1 MFPDRFGQSLFME
14 SKLSN
19 NKRDKLKDSE
29 FGIPDKRAYPLNDKS
44 HVEAAVRMFP
54 HADDSDKKEL
64 AKRIISKAKEF
75 NMDTSGWDSLNE
87 YIQESVAHGAL
98 LKVNDFKY
106 DKVYFGSP
114 NKISSPM
121 KLDRPLFV
129 SPYPGIASIFAVRP
143 QNLSELGISVPNG
156 KRVNKDYDEW
166 NPKYKDTILR
176 HPLKEVH
183 IRLEGLPDFKPVTM
197 MRQGYVYEIDV
208 SNLKDNIYRNSWMS
222 PVFEFLIANIDS
234 VEFSNMTEVNIK
246 THIYGSELP
255 KRFSE
260 SFSFD
265 EPIQESMLQDIKN
278 GVNPNSKKLFFHISL
293 DKDLNGKTFKPR
305 IPSYLTKKSNDDSN
319 GYKED
324 KTTPRVCFSPSIE
337 GCLRAILSAEKNLDI
352 VGERIYVYIPDKPI
366 SEYKVKTNKEII
378 KEKLVFDAKMTKEMW
393 ILEPV
398 KLKLYGVI
406 YVDQVKNIRQSE
418 TLEGDPIGKVD
429 YKWHW
434 AVSPKYVDGII
445 DWMSEKDKTETVQ
458 ESGMTSIIN
467 KMTYNQAK
475 TIASR
480 IHEQVEKDSKPP
492 TGNQNCQCCTWCAE
506 AQFRGMDVLPRPVY
520 SPRDPLLDID
530 GETIVLNPIRIHFSC
545 YNDLVDKILNIESDA
560 RFYSHVNWKDS
571 TGGHEFLLLK
581 IDTEIYV
588 MDPQAGTVVSLSN
601 NDEHV
606 ADINYMNSYIVRLD
620 DKPFNL
626 NMFNYMND
634 PTKTLPWDPD
644 KDIPYMKEHD
654 MLPDDETIQEAMVDV
669 AFNNLRCKIAD
680 ALGDKYKVSNII
692 HNSLNSAKD
701 KFTVALSSNTSKFV
715 NVVNDTTGVSVL
727 GYLRNISMSHAF
739 DRLMEFFTSPEFI
752 CESYLTY
759 ERLAEYDDIPT
770 YDTLFQ
776 KCKDICDE
784 LSYFEYKIKGYEPTS
799 QTINDIWK
807 LQTPEET
814 HKLKSGICYDYTEY
828 VVNELQKIK
837 DLKFKYRSIFIDMI
851 WLVGKN
857 YQRTTHAFVCCE
869 CDDKYIY
876 IDTPQPNGNPPTV
889 FNKLSDLI
897 LHVVNNMLY
906 DESIQ
911 MSKLSRCMVFDFTD
925 VCIPYR
931 CDWKK
936 YIDLIYDEGIKI
948 DNLIDKKNK
957 MIKEEYYM
965 SDFVRDPSIL
975 RMFQEAKDSDEDEKE
990 EEIDENLDESSE
1002 DIVDDDSEE
1011 QTTFGSDTSDVQ
1023 NEYNPKDVEALN
1035 NLIAAEN
1042 DAMNDYFEA
1051 GKNTN
1056 DDVLTRLYADIGA
1069 EERFHAEQLLYAK
1082 SVLTGEKYEPRD
1094 PEVKK
1099 EYEELLEMGMDEETA
1114 MTTAVDR
1121 LNIMKDSDDDIDMED
1136 IEDALSITE
1145 AMLYMNSEQLE
1156 TMLMICESDKY
1167 DIDEFCDD
1175 IQTFTESYYIE
1186 GAVNVADNKQVKE
1199 FKAKQ
1204 DPLFFI
1210 ARAFKNLFKF
1220 VIQIV
1225 KSIKQSMRA
1234 LTVKRRNIADFIQKN
1249 GIKGLFA
1256 KGVSLYFFDIK
1267 NPSSIDEA
1275 PLQYCDL
1282 LYRLTT
1288 VIAKEVNY
1296 NMEPINS
1303 GNIQR
1308 IQFKNIEQGL
1318 NIIKGI
1324 TLTKT
1329 KIIVNDENEDQIAK
1343 IFFGYTKEK
1352 AGVVK
1357 EKENSFEVQHKSINI
1372 YNAYE
1377 TISNFL
1383 EYCSKGSTKF
1393 VEYMEKL
1400 DSDVN
1405 SVKYNQVLESMK
1417 VVNKGYDIFLK
1428 ALTHDMKVV
1437 MNMFNQMANETQA
1450 KDLEDNKST
1459 EGSTTQQS

>member
-87 YIQESVAHGAL
+87 YIQESVSN
-98 LKVNDFKY
+98 NDVLNACKDLAKEWSHFRY
-106 DKVYFGSP
+106 G
-114 NKISSPM
+114 I
-121 KLDRPLFV
+121 
-129 SPYPGIASIFAVRP
+129 PY
-143 QNLSELGISVPNG
+143 NG
-156 KRVNKDYDEW
+156 KLSNIPSAEWFNENYHFLSPEEFERCGGGVCWDFVEWGAKFLDKKGVRYHQYYIYTNTKDE
-166 NPKYKDTILR
+166 DTHTIILCEYNGKWIY
-176 HPLKEVH
+176 PEGSFELVANEINGVALFDDIKE
-183 IRLEGLPDFKPVTM
+183 
-197 MRQGYVYEIDV
+197 
-208 SNLKDNIYRNSWMS
+208 
-222 PVFEFLIANIDS
+222 VFEFITSRMFEVNNNASKYKSFKYYVWSYKGHPPYGCNAREYTEYVTQGEPFLEGVAYNNIIQES
-234 VEFSNMTEVNIK
+234 VERINDKGESIPEICDKCGSKIGLYLKGEPVWLCSNKDCNK
-246 THIYGSELP
+246 YYGTP
-255 KRFSE
+255 
-260 SFSFD
+260 
-265 EPIQESMLQDIKN
+265 PCHVQESMLQDIKN

-305 IPSYLTKKSNDDSN
+305 IPSYLTKKSNNDSN

-445 DWMSEKDKTETVQ
+445 DWMDEKDKT
-458 ESGMTSIIN
+458 
-467 KMTYNQAK
+467 
-475 TIASR
+475 
-480 IHEQVEKDSKPP
+480 
-492 TGNQNCQCCTWCAE
+492 
-506 AQFRGMDVLPRPVY
+506 
-520 SPRDPLLDID
+520 
-530 GETIVLNPIRIHFSC
+530 
-545 YNDLVDKILNIESDA
+545 
-560 RFYSHVNWKDS
+560 
-571 TGGHEFLLLK
+571 
-581 IDTEIYV
+581 
-588 MDPQAGTVVSLSN
+588 
-601 NDEHV
+601 
-606 ADINYMNSYIVRLD
+606 
-620 DKPFNL
+620 
-626 NMFNYMND
+626 
-634 PTKTLPWDPD
+634 
-644 KDIPYMKEHD
+644 
-654 MLPDDETIQEAMVDV
+654 ETIQEAMVDV

-739 DRLMEFFTSPEFI
+739 DRLMEFFTSPEF
-752 CESYLTY
+752 
-759 ERLAEYDDIPT
+759 
-770 YDTLFQ
+770 
-776 KCKDICDE
+776 
-784 LSYFEYKIKGYEPTS
+784 
-799 QTINDIWK
+799 
-807 LQTPEET
+807 
-814 HKLKSGICYDYTEY
+814 
-828 VVNELQKIK
+828 VNESATIK
-837 DLKFKYRSIFIDMI
+837 
-851 WLVGKN
+851 
-857 YQRTTHAFVCCE
+857 
-869 CDDKYIY
+869 
-876 IDTPQPNGNPPTV
+876 
-889 FNKLSDLI
+889 
-897 LHVVNNMLY
+897 
-906 DESIQ
+906 
-911 MSKLSRCMVFDFTD
+911 
-925 VCIPYR
+925 
-931 CDWKK
+931 
-936 YIDLIYDEGIKI
+936 
-948 DNLIDKKNK
+948 
-957 MIKEEYYM
+957 IKEEFYM

-1011 QTTFGSDTSDVQ
+1011 PTTFGSDTSDVQ

-1121 LNIMKDSDDDIDMED
+1121 LNIMKGSDEDIDLEEMED
-1136 IEDALSITE
+1136 ELSVTE
-1145 AMLYMNSEQLE
+1145 SMLYMNSDQFEI
-1156 TMLMICESDKY
+1156 MMMICESDKY
-1167 DIDEFCDD
+1167 DINEFCDD
-1175 IQTFTESYYIE
+1175 IETFTESYYIE
-1186 GAVNVADNKQVKE
+1186 GAVNVNDGKQVKE

-1204 DPLFFI
+1204 DPMFFI
-1210 ARAFKNLFKF
+1210 AKSFKNLFGLA
-1220 VIQIV
+1220 IQMVKISK
-1225 KSIKQSMRA
+1225 KSIRA

-1256 KGVSLYFFDIK
+1256 KGISLYFYDMK
-1267 NPSSIDEA
+1267 NPNNIDMA
-1275 PLQYCDL
+1275 PIQYCDF
-1282 LYRLTT
+1282 LYRLTM
-1288 VIAKEVNY
+1288 VIAKEVGY
-1296 NMEPINS
+1296 NMENLS
-1303 GNIQR
+1303 FNILNGGLQR

-1318 NIIKGI
+1318 NIVKGI

-1343 IFFGYTKEK
+1343 LFFGYTKNK
-1352 AGVVK
+1352 VGVIK
-1357 EKENSFEVQHKSINI
+1357 EKENGYEIQHKSENI
-1372 YNAYE
+1372 YTYYE
-1377 TISNFL
+1377 NISNIV
-1383 EYCSKGSTKF
+1383 ENCSKNCQKF

-1405 SVKYNQVLESMK
+1405 SVKYKDKNKYNQVLNSMK
-1417 VVNKGYDIFLK
+1417 IVNKGFDIFIK
-1428 ALTHDMKVV
+1428 ALAHDMKTI

-1450 KDLEDNKST
+1450 KDLEDNAPEEHVVTK
-1459 EGSTTQQS
+1459 QQEKV

>member
-14 SKLSN
+14 SKLSD

-129 SPYPGIASIFAVRP
+129 SPFPGIASIFAVRP

-176 HPLKEVH
+176 QPLKEVH

-305 IPSYLTKKSNDDSN
+305 IPSYLTKKSNNDSN

-445 DWMSEKDKTETVQ
+445 DWMDEKDKTETV
-458 ESGMTSIIN
+458 
-467 KMTYNQAK
+467 
-475 TIASR
+475 
-480 IHEQVEKDSKPP
+480 
-492 TGNQNCQCCTWCAE
+492 
-506 AQFRGMDVLPRPVY
+506 
-520 SPRDPLLDID
+520 
-530 GETIVLNPIRIHFSC
+530 
-545 YNDLVDKILNIESDA
+545 
-560 RFYSHVNWKDS
+560 
-571 TGGHEFLLLK
+571 
-581 IDTEIYV
+581 
-588 MDPQAGTVVSLSN
+588 
-601 NDEHV
+601 
-606 ADINYMNSYIVRLD
+606 
-620 DKPFNL
+620 
-626 NMFNYMND
+626 
-634 PTKTLPWDPD
+634 
-644 KDIPYMKEHD
+644 
-654 MLPDDETIQEAMVDV
+654 QEAMVDV

-727 GYLRNISMSHAF
+727 GHLRNISMSHAF

-752 CESYLTY
+752 SESYLTY
-759 ERLAEYDDIPT
+759 ERLAEYDDIST
-770 YDTLFQ
+770 YDTIFQ

-975 RMFQEAKDSDEDEKE
+975 RLFQEAKDSDEDEKE

-1056 DDVLTRLYADIGA
+1056 DDLLTRLYADIGA

-1121 LNIMKDSDDDIDMED
+1121 LNIMKGSDDDIDMED

-1267 NPSSIDEA
+1267 NPGSIDEA

-1288 VIAKEVNY
+1288 AIAKEVNY

-1405 SVKYNQVLESMK
+1405 SVKYKDKNKYNQVLESMK

>member
-14 SKLSN
+14 SKLSD

-64 AKRIISKAKEF
+64 AKRILSKAKEF

-87 YIQESVAHGAL
+87 YIQESVERINDKGESIPEVCDKCGSKVGL
-98 LKVNDFKY
+98 YLKGEPAWLCSNKECNKY
-106 DKVYFGSP
+106 
-114 NKISSPM
+114 
-121 KLDRPLFV
+121 
-129 SPYPGIASIFAVRP
+129 
-143 QNLSELGISVPNG
+143 
-156 KRVNKDYDEW
+156 
-166 NPKYKDTILR
+166 
-176 HPLKEVH
+176 
-183 IRLEGLPDFKPVTM
+183 
-197 MRQGYVYEIDV
+197 
-208 SNLKDNIYRNSWMS
+208 
-222 PVFEFLIANIDS
+222 
-234 VEFSNMTEVNIK
+234 
-246 THIYGSELP
+246 YGTP
-255 KRFSE
+255 
-260 SFSFD
+260 
-265 EPIQESMLQDIKN
+265 PCHVQESMLQDIKN

-305 IPSYLTKKSNDDSN
+305 IPSYLTKKSNNDSN

-445 DWMSEKDKTETVQ
+445 DWMDEKDKT
-458 ESGMTSIIN
+458 
-467 KMTYNQAK
+467 
-475 TIASR
+475 
-480 IHEQVEKDSKPP
+480 
-492 TGNQNCQCCTWCAE
+492 
-506 AQFRGMDVLPRPVY
+506 
-520 SPRDPLLDID
+520 
-530 GETIVLNPIRIHFSC
+530 
-545 YNDLVDKILNIESDA
+545 
-560 RFYSHVNWKDS
+560 
-571 TGGHEFLLLK
+571 
-581 IDTEIYV
+581 
-588 MDPQAGTVVSLSN
+588 
-601 NDEHV
+601 
-606 ADINYMNSYIVRLD
+606 
-620 DKPFNL
+620 
-626 NMFNYMND
+626 
-634 PTKTLPWDPD
+634 
-644 KDIPYMKEHD
+644 
-654 MLPDDETIQEAMVDV
+654 ETIQEAMVDV

-692 HNSLNSAKD
+692 HNSLNTAKD

-715 NVVNDTTGVSVL
+715 NVINDTSGVSVL

-752 CESYLTY
+752 NESAT
-759 ERLAEYDDIPT
+759 
-770 YDTLFQ
+770 
-776 KCKDICDE
+776 
-784 LSYFEYKIKGYEPTS
+784 IK
-799 QTINDIWK
+799 
-807 LQTPEET
+807 
-814 HKLKSGICYDYTEY
+814 
-828 VVNELQKIK
+828 
-837 DLKFKYRSIFIDMI
+837 
-851 WLVGKN
+851 
-857 YQRTTHAFVCCE
+857 
-869 CDDKYIY
+869 
-876 IDTPQPNGNPPTV
+876 
-889 FNKLSDLI
+889 
-897 LHVVNNMLY
+897 
-906 DESIQ
+906 
-911 MSKLSRCMVFDFTD
+911 
-925 VCIPYR
+925 
-931 CDWKK
+931 
-936 YIDLIYDEGIKI
+936 
-948 DNLIDKKNK
+948 
-957 MIKEEYYM
+957 IKEEYYM

-1011 QTTFGSDTSDVQ
+1011 STTFGSDTSDVQ
-1023 NEYNPKDVEALN
+1023 NEYNPKDVETLN

-1056 DDVLTRLYADIGA
+1056 DDLLTRLYADIGA

-1121 LNIMKDSDDDIDMED
+1121 LNIMKGSDEDIDLEEMED
-1136 IEDALSITE
+1136 ELSVTE
-1145 AMLYMNSEQLE
+1145 SMLYMNSDQFE
-1156 TMLMICESDKY
+1156 TMMMICESEKY
-1167 DIDEFCDD
+1167 DINEFCDD
-1175 IQTFTESYYIE
+1175 IETFTESYYIE
-1186 GAVNVADNKQVKE
+1186 GAVNVNDGKQVKE

-1204 DPLFFI
+1204 DPVFFI
-1210 ARAFKNLFKF
+1210 AKSFKTLFGLA
-1220 VIQIV
+1220 IQMVKISK
-1225 KSIKQSMRA
+1225 KSIRA

-1256 KGVSLYFFDIK
+1256 KGISLYFYDMK
-1267 NPSSIDEA
+1267 HPNNIDMA
-1275 PLQYCDL
+1275 PIQYCDF
-1282 LYRLTT
+1282 LYRLTM
-1288 VIAKEVNY
+1288 VIAKEVGY
-1296 NMEPINS
+1296 NMENLSFNILS
-1303 GNIQR
+1303 GGLQR

-1318 NIIKGI
+1318 NIVKGI

-1343 IFFGYTKEK
+1343 LFFGYTKNK
-1352 AGVVK
+1352 VGVIK
-1357 EKENSFEVQHKSINI
+1357 EKENGYEIQHKSENI
-1372 YNAYE
+1372 YTYYE
-1377 TISNFL
+1377 NISNIV
-1383 EYCSKGSTKF
+1383 ENCSKNCQKF

-1405 SVKYNQVLESMK
+1405 SVKYKDKNKYNQVLNSMK
-1417 VVNKGYDIFLK
+1417 IVNKGFDIFIK
-1428 ALTHDMKVV
+1428 ALAHDMKTI

-1450 KDLEDNKST
+1450 KDLEDNAPEEHVVTK
-1459 EGSTTQQS
+1459 QQEKA

>member
-14 SKLSN
+14 SKLSD

-87 YIQESVAHGAL
+87 YIQESVAHGVL

-129 SPYPGIASIFAVRP
+129 SPFPGIASIFAVRP

-176 HPLKEVH
+176 QPLKEVH

-305 IPSYLTKKSNDDSN
+305 IPSYLTKKSNNDSN

-445 DWMSEKDKTETVQ
+445 DWMDEKDKT
-458 ESGMTSIIN
+458 
-467 KMTYNQAK
+467 
-475 TIASR
+475 
-480 IHEQVEKDSKPP
+480 
-492 TGNQNCQCCTWCAE
+492 
-506 AQFRGMDVLPRPVY
+506 
-520 SPRDPLLDID
+520 
-530 GETIVLNPIRIHFSC
+530 
-545 YNDLVDKILNIESDA
+545 
-560 RFYSHVNWKDS
+560 
-571 TGGHEFLLLK
+571 
-581 IDTEIYV
+581 
-588 MDPQAGTVVSLSN
+588 
-601 NDEHV
+601 
-606 ADINYMNSYIVRLD
+606 
-620 DKPFNL
+620 
-626 NMFNYMND
+626 
-634 PTKTLPWDPD
+634 
-644 KDIPYMKEHD
+644 
-654 MLPDDETIQEAMVDV
+654 ETIQEAMVDV

-715 NVVNDTTGVSVL
+715 NVINDTSGVSVL

-752 CESYLTY
+752 NENAT
-759 ERLAEYDDIPT
+759 
-770 YDTLFQ
+770 
-776 KCKDICDE
+776 
-784 LSYFEYKIKGYEPTS
+784 IK
-799 QTINDIWK
+799 
-807 LQTPEET
+807 
-814 HKLKSGICYDYTEY
+814 
-828 VVNELQKIK
+828 
-837 DLKFKYRSIFIDMI
+837 
-851 WLVGKN
+851 
-857 YQRTTHAFVCCE
+857 
-869 CDDKYIY
+869 
-876 IDTPQPNGNPPTV
+876 
-889 FNKLSDLI
+889 
-897 LHVVNNMLY
+897 
-906 DESIQ
+906 
-911 MSKLSRCMVFDFTD
+911 
-925 VCIPYR
+925 
-931 CDWKK
+931 
-936 YIDLIYDEGIKI
+936 
-948 DNLIDKKNK
+948 
-957 MIKEEYYM
+957 IKEEFYM

-1056 DDVLTRLYADIGA
+1056 DDVLTRLYTDIGA

-1121 LNIMKDSDDDIDMED
+1121 LNIMKGSDDDIDMED

-1225 KSIKQSMRA
+1225 KSIKQSIRA

-1267 NPSSIDEA
+1267 NPEAVDEA

-1282 LYRLTT
+1282 LDRLTT
-1288 VIAKEVNY
+1288 AIAKEVNY
-1296 NMEPINS
+1296 NMEPINLED
-1303 GNIQR
+1303 IQR

-1357 EKENSFEVQHKSINI
+1357 EKENSFEVQHKSMNI
-1372 YNAYE
+1372 YTEYE
-1377 TISNFL
+1377 IISSCL
-1383 EYCSKGSTKF
+1383 EACFKNSTKF

-1405 SVKYNQVLESMK
+1405 SVKYKDKNKYNQVLESMK

-1450 KDLEDNKST
+1450 KDLEDNKLT

>member
-64 AKRIISKAKEF
+64 AKRIISKAREF

-129 SPYPGIASIFAVRP
+129 SPFPGIASIFAVRP

-156 KRVNKDYDEW
+156 KRVNKGYDEW

-176 HPLKEVH
+176 QPLKEVH

-265 EPIQESMLQDIKN
+265 EPIQE
-278 GVNPNSKKLFFHISL
+278 
-293 DKDLNGKTFKPR
+293 
-305 IPSYLTKKSNDDSN
+305 
-319 GYKED
+319 
-324 KTTPRVCFSPSIE
+324 
-337 GCLRAILSAEKNLDI
+337 
-352 VGERIYVYIPDKPI
+352 
-366 SEYKVKTNKEII
+366 
-378 KEKLVFDAKMTKEMW
+378 
-393 ILEPV
+393 
-398 KLKLYGVI
+398 
-406 YVDQVKNIRQSE
+406 
-418 TLEGDPIGKVD
+418 
-429 YKWHW
+429 
-434 AVSPKYVDGII
+434 
-445 DWMSEKDKTETVQ
+445 
-458 ESGMTSIIN
+458 
-467 KMTYNQAK
+467 
-475 TIASR
+475 
-480 IHEQVEKDSKPP
+480 
-492 TGNQNCQCCTWCAE
+492 
-506 AQFRGMDVLPRPVY
+506 
-520 SPRDPLLDID
+520 
-530 GETIVLNPIRIHFSC
+530 
-545 YNDLVDKILNIESDA
+545 
-560 RFYSHVNWKDS
+560 
-571 TGGHEFLLLK
+571 
-581 IDTEIYV
+581 
-588 MDPQAGTVVSLSN
+588 
-601 NDEHV
+601 
-606 ADINYMNSYIVRLD
+606 
-620 DKPFNL
+620 
-626 NMFNYMND
+626 
-634 PTKTLPWDPD
+634 
-644 KDIPYMKEHD
+644 
-654 MLPDDETIQEAMVDV
+654 AMVDV

-692 HNSLNSAKD
+692 HNSLNSTKD

-752 CESYLTY
+752 NESYLTY

-975 RMFQEAKDSDEDEKE
+975 RLFQEAKDSDEDEKE

-1023 NEYNPKDVEALN
+1023 NEYNPKDVETLN

-1056 DDVLTRLYADIGA
+1056 DDLLTRLYADIGA

-1121 LNIMKDSDDDIDMED
+1121 LNIMNGSDDDIDMED

-1145 AMLYMNSEQLE
+1145 AMLCMNSEQLE

-1267 NPSSIDEA
+1267 NPDSIDEA

-1288 VIAKEVNY
+1288 AIAKEVNY

-1357 EKENSFEVQHKSINI
+1357 EKENSFEVQHKSMNI
-1372 YNAYE
+1372 YTEYE
-1377 TISNFL
+1377 IISSCL
-1383 EYCSKGSTKF
+1383 EACFKNSTKF

-1405 SVKYNQVLESMK
+1405 SVKYKDKNKYNQVLESMK

-1450 KDLEDNKST
+1450 KDLEDNKLT
-1459 EGSTTQQS
+1459 EGSTTQQSS

>member
-14 SKLSN
+14 SKLPD

-129 SPYPGIASIFAVRP
+129 SPFPGIASIFAVRP

-176 HPLKEVH
+176 QPLKEVH

-305 IPSYLTKKSNDDSN
+305 IPSYLTKKSNNDSN
-319 GYKED
+319 EYKED

-366 SEYKVKTNKEII
+366 SEYKIKTNKEII

-445 DWMSEKDKTETVQ
+445 DWMDEKDKT
-458 ESGMTSIIN
+458 
-467 KMTYNQAK
+467 
-475 TIASR
+475 
-480 IHEQVEKDSKPP
+480 
-492 TGNQNCQCCTWCAE
+492 
-506 AQFRGMDVLPRPVY
+506 
-520 SPRDPLLDID
+520 
-530 GETIVLNPIRIHFSC
+530 
-545 YNDLVDKILNIESDA
+545 
-560 RFYSHVNWKDS
+560 
-571 TGGHEFLLLK
+571 
-581 IDTEIYV
+581 
-588 MDPQAGTVVSLSN
+588 
-601 NDEHV
+601 
-606 ADINYMNSYIVRLD
+606 
-620 DKPFNL
+620 
-626 NMFNYMND
+626 
-634 PTKTLPWDPD
+634 
-644 KDIPYMKEHD
+644 
-654 MLPDDETIQEAMVDV
+654 ETIQEAMVDV

-752 CESYLTY
+752 NESAT
-759 ERLAEYDDIPT
+759 
-770 YDTLFQ
+770 
-776 KCKDICDE
+776 
-784 LSYFEYKIKGYEPTS
+784 IK
-799 QTINDIWK
+799 
-807 LQTPEET
+807 
-814 HKLKSGICYDYTEY
+814 
-828 VVNELQKIK
+828 
-837 DLKFKYRSIFIDMI
+837 
-851 WLVGKN
+851 
-857 YQRTTHAFVCCE
+857 
-869 CDDKYIY
+869 
-876 IDTPQPNGNPPTV
+876 
-889 FNKLSDLI
+889 
-897 LHVVNNMLY
+897 
-906 DESIQ
+906 
-911 MSKLSRCMVFDFTD
+911 
-925 VCIPYR
+925 
-931 CDWKK
+931 
-936 YIDLIYDEGIKI
+936 
-948 DNLIDKKNK
+948 
-957 MIKEEYYM
+957 IKEEYYM

-1056 DDVLTRLYADIGA
+1056 DDLLTRLYADIGA

-1121 LNIMKDSDDDIDMED
+1121 LNIMNGSDDDIDMED

-1267 NPSSIDEA
+1267 NPGSIDEA

-1296 NMEPINS
+1296 NMEPIKS

-1405 SVKYNQVLESMK
+1405 SVKYKDKNKYNQVLESMK

>member
-64 AKRIISKAKEF
+64 AKRILSKAREF

-87 YIQESVAHGAL
+87 YIQESVSNNTHQPLYFYHMIDKNIILDEKG
-98 LKVNDFKY
+98 LKTPDYVLSVERNEDLYLKMTDKY
-106 DKVYFGSP
+106 RNRLVSKDGWNIYP
-114 NKISSPM
+114 NKNANALTADEIYRGINIFREDPRGNNQIYMFRYPPTEDLGPNMADILRDKAIYAFDINDPKNQKYIRKINWGFEGSYTGNKPLSREWYENVSRDEYFSNYDD
-121 KLDRPLFV
+121 KGTPLFA
-129 SPYPGIASIFAVRP
+129 PLNHISIDPEFGFIPLSCLRP
-143 QNLSELGISVPNG
+143 V
-156 KRVNKDYDEW
+156 
-166 NPKYKDTILR
+166 
-176 HPLKEVH
+176 
-183 IRLEGLPDFKPVTM
+183 
-197 MRQGYVYEIDV
+197 
-208 SNLKDNIYRNSWMS
+208 
-222 PVFEFLIANIDS
+222 DS
-234 VEFSNMTEVNIK
+234 IT
-246 THIYGSELP
+246 
-255 KRFSE
+255 
-260 SFSFD
+260 
-265 EPIQESMLQDIKN
+265 QESMLQDIKN

-293 DKDLNGKTFKPR
+293 DKDLNGRTFKPR
-305 IPSYLTKKSNDDSN
+305 IPSYLTKKSNNDSN

-445 DWMSEKDKTETVQ
+445 DWMDEKDKT
-458 ESGMTSIIN
+458 
-467 KMTYNQAK
+467 
-475 TIASR
+475 
-480 IHEQVEKDSKPP
+480 
-492 TGNQNCQCCTWCAE
+492 
-506 AQFRGMDVLPRPVY
+506 
-520 SPRDPLLDID
+520 
-530 GETIVLNPIRIHFSC
+530 
-545 YNDLVDKILNIESDA
+545 
-560 RFYSHVNWKDS
+560 
-571 TGGHEFLLLK
+571 
-581 IDTEIYV
+581 
-588 MDPQAGTVVSLSN
+588 
-601 NDEHV
+601 
-606 ADINYMNSYIVRLD
+606 
-620 DKPFNL
+620 
-626 NMFNYMND
+626 
-634 PTKTLPWDPD
+634 
-644 KDIPYMKEHD
+644 
-654 MLPDDETIQEAMVDV
+654 ETIQEAMVDV

-739 DRLMEFFTSPEFI
+739 DRLMEFFTSPEF
-752 CESYLTY
+752 
-759 ERLAEYDDIPT
+759 
-770 YDTLFQ
+770 
-776 KCKDICDE
+776 
-784 LSYFEYKIKGYEPTS
+784 
-799 QTINDIWK
+799 
-807 LQTPEET
+807 
-814 HKLKSGICYDYTEY
+814 
-828 VVNELQKIK
+828 VNESATIK
-837 DLKFKYRSIFIDMI
+837 
-851 WLVGKN
+851 
-857 YQRTTHAFVCCE
+857 
-869 CDDKYIY
+869 
-876 IDTPQPNGNPPTV
+876 
-889 FNKLSDLI
+889 
-897 LHVVNNMLY
+897 
-906 DESIQ
+906 
-911 MSKLSRCMVFDFTD
+911 
-925 VCIPYR
+925 
-931 CDWKK
+931 
-936 YIDLIYDEGIKI
+936 
-948 DNLIDKKNK
+948 
-957 MIKEEYYM
+957 IKEEYHM

-975 RMFQEAKDSDEDEKE
+975 RLFQEAKDSDEDEKE

-1056 DDVLTRLYADIGA
+1056 DDLLTRLYADIGA

-1121 LNIMKDSDDDIDMED
+1121 LNIMNGSDDDIDMED

-1267 NPSSIDEA
+1267 NPEAVDEA

-1282 LYRLTT
+1282 LDRLTT
-1288 VIAKEVNY
+1288 AIAKEVNY
-1296 NMEPINS
+1296 NMEPINLED
-1303 GNIQR
+1303 IQR

-1352 AGVVK
+1352 SGVVK
-1357 EKENSFEVQHKSINI
+1357 VKENSFEVQHKSMNI
-1372 YNAYE
+1372 YTEYE
-1377 TISNFL
+1377 IISSCL
-1383 EYCSKGSTKF
+1383 EACFKNSTKF

-1405 SVKYNQVLESMK
+1405 SVKYKDKNKYNQVLESMK

>member
-14 SKLSN
+14 SKLSD

-64 AKRIISKAKEF
+64 AKRILSKAKEF

-129 SPYPGIASIFAVRP
+129 SPFPGIASIFAVRP

-176 HPLKEVH
+176 QPLKEVH

-265 EPIQESMLQDIKN
+265 EPIQESMLQDIRN

-305 IPSYLTKKSNDDSN
+305 IPSYLTKKSNNDSN

-445 DWMSEKDKTETVQ
+445 DWMDEKDKT
-458 ESGMTSIIN
+458 
-467 KMTYNQAK
+467 
-475 TIASR
+475 
-480 IHEQVEKDSKPP
+480 
-492 TGNQNCQCCTWCAE
+492 
-506 AQFRGMDVLPRPVY
+506 
-520 SPRDPLLDID
+520 
-530 GETIVLNPIRIHFSC
+530 
-545 YNDLVDKILNIESDA
+545 
-560 RFYSHVNWKDS
+560 
-571 TGGHEFLLLK
+571 
-581 IDTEIYV
+581 
-588 MDPQAGTVVSLSN
+588 
-601 NDEHV
+601 
-606 ADINYMNSYIVRLD
+606 
-620 DKPFNL
+620 
-626 NMFNYMND
+626 
-634 PTKTLPWDPD
+634 
-644 KDIPYMKEHD
+644 
-654 MLPDDETIQEAMVDV
+654 ETIQEAMVDV

-752 CESYLTY
+752 NESAT
-759 ERLAEYDDIPT
+759 
-770 YDTLFQ
+770 
-776 KCKDICDE
+776 
-784 LSYFEYKIKGYEPTS
+784 IK
-799 QTINDIWK
+799 
-807 LQTPEET
+807 
-814 HKLKSGICYDYTEY
+814 
-828 VVNELQKIK
+828 
-837 DLKFKYRSIFIDMI
+837 
-851 WLVGKN
+851 
-857 YQRTTHAFVCCE
+857 
-869 CDDKYIY
+869 
-876 IDTPQPNGNPPTV
+876 
-889 FNKLSDLI
+889 
-897 LHVVNNMLY
+897 
-906 DESIQ
+906 
-911 MSKLSRCMVFDFTD
+911 
-925 VCIPYR
+925 
-931 CDWKK
+931 
-936 YIDLIYDEGIKI
+936 
-948 DNLIDKKNK
+948 
-957 MIKEEYYM
+957 IKEEYHM

-1023 NEYNPKDVEALN
+1023 NEHNPKDVETLN

-1121 LNIMKDSDDDIDMED
+1121 LNIMKDSDEDIDLEEMED
-1136 IEDALSITE
+1136 ELSVTE
-1145 AMLYMNSEQLE
+1145 SMLYMNSDQFE
-1156 TMLMICESDKY
+1156 TMMMICESDKY
-1167 DIDEFCDD
+1167 DINEFCDD
-1175 IQTFTESYYIE
+1175 IETFTESYYIE
-1186 GAVNVADNKQVKE
+1186 GAVNVNDGKQVKE

-1204 DPLFFI
+1204 DPIFFI
-1210 ARAFKNLFKF
+1210 ATSFKNLFGLA
-1220 VIQIV
+1220 IQMVKISK
-1225 KSIKQSMRA
+1225 KSIRA

-1256 KGVSLYFFDIK
+1256 KGISLYFYDMK
-1267 NPSSIDEA
+1267 NPNNIDMA
-1275 PLQYCDL
+1275 PIQYCDF
-1282 LYRLTT
+1282 LYRLTM
-1288 VIAKEVNY
+1288 VIAKEVGY
-1296 NMEPINS
+1296 NMENLSFNILS
-1303 GNIQR
+1303 GGLQR

-1318 NIIKGI
+1318 NIVKGI

-1343 IFFGYTKEK
+1343 LFFGYTKNK
-1352 AGVVK
+1352 VGVIK
-1357 EKENSFEVQHKSINI
+1357 EKENGYEIQHKSENI
-1372 YNAYE
+1372 YTYYE
-1377 TISNFL
+1377 NISNIV
-1383 EYCSKGSTKF
+1383 ENCSKNCQKF

-1405 SVKYNQVLESMK
+1405 SVKYKDKNKYNQVLNSMK
-1417 VVNKGYDIFLK
+1417 IVNKGFDIFIK
-1428 ALTHDMKVV
+1428 ALAHDMKTI

-1450 KDLEDNKST
+1450 KDLEDNKLT

>member
-14 SKLSN
+14 SKLSD

-64 AKRIISKAKEF
+64 AKRILSKAKEF

-87 YIQESVAHGAL
+87 YIQESVERINDKGESIPEVCDKCGSKVGL
-98 LKVNDFKY
+98 YLKGEPVWLC
-106 DKVYFGSP
+106 S
-114 NKISSPM
+114 
-121 KLDRPLFV
+121 
-129 SPYPGIASIFAVRP
+129 
-143 QNLSELGISVPNG
+143 
-156 KRVNKDYDEW
+156 NKDC
-166 NPKYKDTILR
+166 NKY
-176 HPLKEVH
+176 
-183 IRLEGLPDFKPVTM
+183 
-197 MRQGYVYEIDV
+197 
-208 SNLKDNIYRNSWMS
+208 
-222 PVFEFLIANIDS
+222 
-234 VEFSNMTEVNIK
+234 
-246 THIYGSELP
+246 YGTP
-255 KRFSE
+255 
-260 SFSFD
+260 
-265 EPIQESMLQDIKN
+265 PCHVQESMLQDIKN

-305 IPSYLTKKSNDDSN
+305 IPSYLTKKSNNDSN
-319 GYKED
+319 EYKED

-445 DWMSEKDKTETVQ
+445 DWMNEKDKT
-458 ESGMTSIIN
+458 
-467 KMTYNQAK
+467 
-475 TIASR
+475 
-480 IHEQVEKDSKPP
+480 
-492 TGNQNCQCCTWCAE
+492 
-506 AQFRGMDVLPRPVY
+506 
-520 SPRDPLLDID
+520 
-530 GETIVLNPIRIHFSC
+530 
-545 YNDLVDKILNIESDA
+545 
-560 RFYSHVNWKDS
+560 
-571 TGGHEFLLLK
+571 
-581 IDTEIYV
+581 
-588 MDPQAGTVVSLSN
+588 
-601 NDEHV
+601 
-606 ADINYMNSYIVRLD
+606 
-620 DKPFNL
+620 
-626 NMFNYMND
+626 
-634 PTKTLPWDPD
+634 
-644 KDIPYMKEHD
+644 
-654 MLPDDETIQEAMVDV
+654 ETIQEAMVDV

-752 CESYLTY
+752 SERYLTY
-759 ERLAEYDDIPT
+759 ERLAEYDDIST
-770 YDTLFQ
+770 YDTIFQ

-1011 QTTFGSDTSDVQ
+1011 PTTFGSDTSDVQ

-1056 DDVLTRLYADIGA
+1056 DDLLTRLYADIGA

-1267 NPSSIDEA
+1267 NPGSIDEA

-1400 DSDVN
+1400 DNDVN
-1405 SVKYNQVLESMK
+1405 SVKYKDKNKYNQVLESMK

>member
-14 SKLSN
+14 SKLSD

-64 AKRIISKAKEF
+64 AKRILSKAKEF

-87 YIQESVAHGAL
+87 YIQESTYFMNGDTGEIINKSETPPDINIDGNTWFEIDELIVPLVRIINKRGFKTMYCCSGHTSAPTYYDKKIHESTTPEPYVMIKGRHDFEGMPNGWYID
-98 LKVNDFKY
+98 NDFVDDMPPRTVLRYKLHNTTKSNNPTKY
-106 DKVYFGSP
+106 TQYIDTYKEILSAIQGLCKYFDK
-114 NKISSPM
+114 M
-121 KLDRPLFV
+121 
-129 SPYPGIASIFAVRP
+129 
-143 QNLSELGISVPNG
+143 
-156 KRVNKDYDEW
+156 
-166 NPKYKDTILR
+166 
-176 HPLKEVH
+176 
-183 IRLEGLPDFKPVTM
+183 
-197 MRQGYVYEIDV
+197 
-208 SNLKDNIYRNSWMS
+208 
-222 PVFEFLIANIDS
+222 EF
-234 VEFSNMTEVNIK
+234 
-246 THIYGSELP
+246 
-255 KRFSE
+255 
-260 SFSFD
+260 
-265 EPIQESMLQDIKN
+265 IQESMLQDIKN

-305 IPSYLTKKSNDDSN
+305 IPSYLTKKSNNDSN
-319 GYKED
+319 EYKED

-445 DWMSEKDKTETVQ
+445 DWMNEKDKTETV
-458 ESGMTSIIN
+458 
-467 KMTYNQAK
+467 
-475 TIASR
+475 
-480 IHEQVEKDSKPP
+480 
-492 TGNQNCQCCTWCAE
+492 
-506 AQFRGMDVLPRPVY
+506 
-520 SPRDPLLDID
+520 
-530 GETIVLNPIRIHFSC
+530 
-545 YNDLVDKILNIESDA
+545 
-560 RFYSHVNWKDS
+560 
-571 TGGHEFLLLK
+571 
-581 IDTEIYV
+581 
-588 MDPQAGTVVSLSN
+588 
-601 NDEHV
+601 
-606 ADINYMNSYIVRLD
+606 
-620 DKPFNL
+620 
-626 NMFNYMND
+626 
-634 PTKTLPWDPD
+634 
-644 KDIPYMKEHD
+644 
-654 MLPDDETIQEAMVDV
+654 QEAMVDV

-752 CESYLTY
+752 NESAT
-759 ERLAEYDDIPT
+759 
-770 YDTLFQ
+770 
-776 KCKDICDE
+776 
-784 LSYFEYKIKGYEPTS
+784 IK
-799 QTINDIWK
+799 
-807 LQTPEET
+807 
-814 HKLKSGICYDYTEY
+814 
-828 VVNELQKIK
+828 
-837 DLKFKYRSIFIDMI
+837 
-851 WLVGKN
+851 
-857 YQRTTHAFVCCE
+857 
-869 CDDKYIY
+869 
-876 IDTPQPNGNPPTV
+876 
-889 FNKLSDLI
+889 
-897 LHVVNNMLY
+897 
-906 DESIQ
+906 
-911 MSKLSRCMVFDFTD
+911 
-925 VCIPYR
+925 
-931 CDWKK
+931 
-936 YIDLIYDEGIKI
+936 
-948 DNLIDKKNK
+948 
-957 MIKEEYYM
+957 IKEEFYM

-1011 QTTFGSDTSDVQ
+1011 QTTFGSDMSDVQ

-1121 LNIMKDSDDDIDMED
+1121 LNIMKDSDEDIDLEEMED
-1136 IEDALSITE
+1136 ELSVTE
-1145 AMLYMNSEQLE
+1145 SMLYMNSDQFE
-1156 TMLMICESDKY
+1156 TMMMICESDKY
-1167 DIDEFCDD
+1167 DINEFCDD
-1175 IQTFTESYYIE
+1175 IETFTESYYIE
-1186 GAVNVADNKQVKE
+1186 GAVNVNDGKQVKE

-1204 DPLFFI
+1204 DPIFFI
-1210 ARAFKNLFKF
+1210 ATSFKNLFGLA
-1220 VIQIV
+1220 IQMVKISK
-1225 KSIKQSMRA
+1225 KSIRA

-1256 KGVSLYFFDIK
+1256 KGISLYFYDMK
-1267 NPSSIDEA
+1267 HPNNIDMA
-1275 PLQYCDL
+1275 PIQYCDF
-1282 LYRLTT
+1282 LYRLTM
-1288 VIAKEVNY
+1288 VIAKEVGY
-1296 NMEPINS
+1296 NMENLSFNILS
-1303 GNIQR
+1303 GGLQR

-1318 NIIKGI
+1318 NIVKGI

-1343 IFFGYTKEK
+1343 LFFGYTKNK
-1352 AGVVK
+1352 VGVIK
-1357 EKENSFEVQHKSINI
+1357 EKENGYEIQHKSENI
-1372 YNAYE
+1372 YTYYE
-1377 TISNFL
+1377 NISNIV
-1383 EYCSKGSTKF
+1383 ENCSKNCQKF

-1405 SVKYNQVLESMK
+1405 SVKYKDKNKYNQVLNSMK
-1417 VVNKGYDIFLK
+1417 IVNKGFDIFIK
-1428 ALTHDMKVV
+1428 ALAHDMKTI

>member
-14 SKLSN
+14 SKLSD

-64 AKRIISKAKEF
+64 AKRILSKAKEF

-129 SPYPGIASIFAVRP
+129 SPFPGIASIFAVRA
-143 QNLSELGISVPNG
+143 QNLSGLGISVPNG

-176 HPLKEVH
+176 QPLKEVH

-265 EPIQESMLQDIKN
+265 EPIQESMLQDIRN

-305 IPSYLTKKSNDDSN
+305 IPSYLTKKSNNDSN

-445 DWMSEKDKTETVQ
+445 DWMDEKDKT
-458 ESGMTSIIN
+458 
-467 KMTYNQAK
+467 
-475 TIASR
+475 
-480 IHEQVEKDSKPP
+480 
-492 TGNQNCQCCTWCAE
+492 
-506 AQFRGMDVLPRPVY
+506 
-520 SPRDPLLDID
+520 
-530 GETIVLNPIRIHFSC
+530 
-545 YNDLVDKILNIESDA
+545 
-560 RFYSHVNWKDS
+560 
-571 TGGHEFLLLK
+571 
-581 IDTEIYV
+581 
-588 MDPQAGTVVSLSN
+588 
-601 NDEHV
+601 
-606 ADINYMNSYIVRLD
+606 
-620 DKPFNL
+620 
-626 NMFNYMND
+626 
-634 PTKTLPWDPD
+634 
-644 KDIPYMKEHD
+644 
-654 MLPDDETIQEAMVDV
+654 ETIQEAMVDV

-752 CESYLTY
+752 NESAT
-759 ERLAEYDDIPT
+759 
-770 YDTLFQ
+770 
-776 KCKDICDE
+776 
-784 LSYFEYKIKGYEPTS
+784 IK
-799 QTINDIWK
+799 
-807 LQTPEET
+807 
-814 HKLKSGICYDYTEY
+814 
-828 VVNELQKIK
+828 
-837 DLKFKYRSIFIDMI
+837 
-851 WLVGKN
+851 
-857 YQRTTHAFVCCE
+857 
-869 CDDKYIY
+869 
-876 IDTPQPNGNPPTV
+876 
-889 FNKLSDLI
+889 
-897 LHVVNNMLY
+897 
-906 DESIQ
+906 
-911 MSKLSRCMVFDFTD
+911 
-925 VCIPYR
+925 
-931 CDWKK
+931 
-936 YIDLIYDEGIKI
+936 
-948 DNLIDKKNK
+948 
-957 MIKEEYYM
+957 IKEEYHM

-1011 QTTFGSDTSDVQ
+1011 PTTFGSDTSDVQ
-1023 NEYNPKDVEALN
+1023 NEYNPKDVETLN

-1121 LNIMKDSDDDIDMED
+1121 LNIMKDSDEDIDLEEMED
-1136 IEDALSITE
+1136 ELSVTE
-1145 AMLYMNSEQLE
+1145 SMLYMNSDQFE
-1156 TMLMICESDKY
+1156 TMMMICESDKY
-1167 DIDEFCDD
+1167 DINEFCDD
-1175 IQTFTESYYIE
+1175 IETFTESYYIE
-1186 GAVNVADNKQVKE
+1186 GAVNVNDGKQVKE

-1204 DPLFFI
+1204 DPIFFI
-1210 ARAFKNLFKF
+1210 ATSFKNLFGLA
-1220 VIQIV
+1220 IQMVKISK
-1225 KSIKQSMRA
+1225 KSIRA

-1256 KGVSLYFFDIK
+1256 KGISLYFYDMK
-1267 NPSSIDEA
+1267 NPNNIDMA
-1275 PLQYCDL
+1275 PIQYCDF
-1282 LYRLTT
+1282 LYRLTM
-1288 VIAKEVNY
+1288 VIAKEVGY
-1296 NMEPINS
+1296 NMENLSFNILS
-1303 GNIQR
+1303 GGLQR

-1318 NIIKGI
+1318 NIVKGI

-1343 IFFGYTKEK
+1343 LFFGYTKNK
-1352 AGVVK
+1352 VGVIK
-1357 EKENSFEVQHKSINI
+1357 EKENGYEIQHKSENI
-1372 YNAYE
+1372 YTYYE
-1377 TISNFL
+1377 NISNIV
-1383 EYCSKGSTKF
+1383 ENCSKNCQKF

-1405 SVKYNQVLESMK
+1405 SVKYKDKNKYNQVLNSMK
-1417 VVNKGYDIFLK
+1417 IVNKGFDIFIK
-1428 ALTHDMKVV
+1428 ALAHDMKTI

-1450 KDLEDNKST
+1450 KDLEDNKLT

>member
-87 YIQESVAHGAL
+87 YIQESVERINDKGESIPEVCDKCGSKVGL
-98 LKVNDFKY
+98 YLKGEPVWLCSNKDCNTYYGTLPCHVQESTYFMNGDTGEIINKSETPPDINIDGNTWFEIDELIVPLVRIINKRGFKTMYCCSGHTSAPTYYDKKIHESTTPEPYVMIKGRHDFEGMPNGWYIDNDFVDDMPPRTVLRYKLHNTTKSNNPTKY
-106 DKVYFGSP
+106 TQYIDTYKEILSAIQGLCKYFDK
-114 NKISSPM
+114 M
-121 KLDRPLFV
+121 
-129 SPYPGIASIFAVRP
+129 
-143 QNLSELGISVPNG
+143 
-156 KRVNKDYDEW
+156 
-166 NPKYKDTILR
+166 
-176 HPLKEVH
+176 
-183 IRLEGLPDFKPVTM
+183 
-197 MRQGYVYEIDV
+197 
-208 SNLKDNIYRNSWMS
+208 
-222 PVFEFLIANIDS
+222 EF
-234 VEFSNMTEVNIK
+234 
-246 THIYGSELP
+246 
-255 KRFSE
+255 
-260 SFSFD
+260 
-265 EPIQESMLQDIKN
+265 IQESMLQDIKN

-305 IPSYLTKKSNDDSN
+305 IPSYLTKKSNNDSN
-319 GYKED
+319 EYKED

-378 KEKLVFDAKMTKEMW
+378 KEKLVFDAKMTKEIW

-445 DWMSEKDKTETVQ
+445 DWMNEKDKTETV
-458 ESGMTSIIN
+458 
-467 KMTYNQAK
+467 
-475 TIASR
+475 
-480 IHEQVEKDSKPP
+480 
-492 TGNQNCQCCTWCAE
+492 
-506 AQFRGMDVLPRPVY
+506 
-520 SPRDPLLDID
+520 
-530 GETIVLNPIRIHFSC
+530 
-545 YNDLVDKILNIESDA
+545 
-560 RFYSHVNWKDS
+560 
-571 TGGHEFLLLK
+571 
-581 IDTEIYV
+581 
-588 MDPQAGTVVSLSN
+588 
-601 NDEHV
+601 
-606 ADINYMNSYIVRLD
+606 
-620 DKPFNL
+620 
-626 NMFNYMND
+626 
-634 PTKTLPWDPD
+634 
-644 KDIPYMKEHD
+644 
-654 MLPDDETIQEAMVDV
+654 QEAMVDV

-715 NVVNDTTGVSVL
+715 NVINDTSGVSVL

-752 CESYLTY
+752 NESYLTY

-837 DLKFKYRSIFIDMI
+837 DLKFNYRKIFIDMI
-851 WLVGKN
+851 WWVDKN

-876 IDTPQPNGNPPTV
+876 IDTPQPNGNPPTA

-906 DESIQ
+906 DESLQ

-957 MIKEEYYM
+957 MIKEEFYM

-990 EEIDENLDESSE
+990 EEIDEDLDESSE

-1011 QTTFGSDTSDVQ
+1011 PTTFGSDTSDVQ

-1121 LNIMKDSDDDIDMED
+1121 LNIMNGSDEDIDLEEMED
-1136 IEDALSITE
+1136 ELSVTE
-1145 AMLYMNSEQLE
+1145 SMLYMNSDQFE
-1156 TMLMICESDKY
+1156 TMMMICESEKY
-1167 DIDEFCDD
+1167 DINEFCDD
-1175 IQTFTESYYIE
+1175 IETFTESYYIE
-1186 GAVNVADNKQVKE
+1186 GAVNVNDGKQVKE

-1204 DPLFFI
+1204 DPMFFI
-1210 ARAFKNLFKF
+1210 AKSFKTLFGLA
-1220 VIQIV
+1220 IQMVKISK
-1225 KSIKQSMRA
+1225 KSIRA

-1256 KGVSLYFFDIK
+1256 KGISLYFYDMK
-1267 NPSSIDEA
+1267 NPNNIDMA
-1275 PLQYCDL
+1275 PIQYCDF
-1282 LYRLTT
+1282 LYRLTM
-1288 VIAKEVNY
+1288 VIAKEVGY
-1296 NMEPINS
+1296 NMENLSFNILS
-1303 GNIQR
+1303 GGLQR

-1318 NIIKGI
+1318 NIVKGI

-1343 IFFGYTKEK
+1343 LFFGYTKNK
-1352 AGVVK
+1352 VGVIK
-1357 EKENSFEVQHKSINI
+1357 EKENGYEIQHKSENI
-1372 YNAYE
+1372 YTYYE
-1377 TISNFL
+1377 NISNIV
-1383 EYCSKGSTKF
+1383 ENCSKNCQKF

-1405 SVKYNQVLESMK
+1405 SVKYKDKNKYNQVLNSMK
-1417 VVNKGYDIFLK
+1417 IVNKGFDIFIK
-1428 ALTHDMKVV
+1428 ALAHDMKTI

-1450 KDLEDNKST
+1450 KDLEDNAPEEHVVTK
-1459 EGSTTQQS
+1459 QQEKA

>member
-14 SKLSN
+14 SKLSD

-64 AKRIISKAKEF
+64 AKRILSKAKEF

-87 YIQESVAHGAL
+87 YIQESVAHGVL

-129 SPYPGIASIFAVRP
+129 SPFPGIASIFAVRP

-176 HPLKEVH
+176 QPLKEVH

-260 SFSFD
+260 SFSFN

-305 IPSYLTKKSNDDSN
+305 IPSYLTKKSNNDSN
-319 GYKED
+319 EYKED

-458 ESGMTSIIN
+458 E
-467 KMTYNQAK
+467 
-475 TIASR
+475 
-480 IHEQVEKDSKPP
+480 
-492 TGNQNCQCCTWCAE
+492 
-506 AQFRGMDVLPRPVY
+506 
-520 SPRDPLLDID
+520 
-530 GETIVLNPIRIHFSC
+530 
-545 YNDLVDKILNIESDA
+545 
-560 RFYSHVNWKDS
+560 
-571 TGGHEFLLLK
+571 
-581 IDTEIYV
+581 
-588 MDPQAGTVVSLSN
+588 
-601 NDEHV
+601 
-606 ADINYMNSYIVRLD
+606 
-620 DKPFNL
+620 
-626 NMFNYMND
+626 
-634 PTKTLPWDPD
+634 
-644 KDIPYMKEHD
+644 
-654 MLPDDETIQEAMVDV
+654 AMVDV

-752 CESYLTY
+752 NENAT
-759 ERLAEYDDIPT
+759 
-770 YDTLFQ
+770 
-776 KCKDICDE
+776 
-784 LSYFEYKIKGYEPTS
+784 IK
-799 QTINDIWK
+799 
-807 LQTPEET
+807 
-814 HKLKSGICYDYTEY
+814 
-828 VVNELQKIK
+828 
-837 DLKFKYRSIFIDMI
+837 
-851 WLVGKN
+851 
-857 YQRTTHAFVCCE
+857 
-869 CDDKYIY
+869 
-876 IDTPQPNGNPPTV
+876 
-889 FNKLSDLI
+889 
-897 LHVVNNMLY
+897 
-906 DESIQ
+906 
-911 MSKLSRCMVFDFTD
+911 
-925 VCIPYR
+925 
-931 CDWKK
+931 
-936 YIDLIYDEGIKI
+936 
-948 DNLIDKKNK
+948 
-957 MIKEEYYM
+957 IKEEFYM

-1011 QTTFGSDTSDVQ
+1011 STTFGSDTSDVQ

-1056 DDVLTRLYADIGA
+1056 DDLLTRLYADIGA

-1121 LNIMKDSDDDIDMED
+1121 LNIMKGSDDDIDMED

-1186 GAVNVADNKQVKE
+1186 GAVNVTDNKQVKE

-1225 KSIKQSMRA
+1225 KSIKQSIRA

-1267 NPSSIDEA
+1267 NPGSIDEA

-1288 VIAKEVNY
+1288 AIAKEVNY

-1357 EKENSFEVQHKSINI
+1357 EKENSFEVQHKSMNI
-1372 YNAYE
+1372 YTEYE
-1377 TISNFL
+1377 IISNFL

-1405 SVKYNQVLESMK
+1405 SVKYKDKNKYNQVLESMK

-1450 KDLEDNKST
+1450 KDLEDNKLT
-1459 EGSTTQQS
+1459 EGSTTQQSS

>member
-14 SKLSN
+14 SKLSD

-129 SPYPGIASIFAVRP
+129 SPFPGIASIFAVRP
-143 QNLSELGISVPNG
+143 QNLSELGITVPNG
-156 KRVNKDYDEW
+156 KRVNKGYDEW

-176 HPLKEVH
+176 QPLKEVH

-197 MRQGYVYEIDV
+197 MRHGYVYEIDV
-208 SNLKDNIYRNSWMS
+208 SNLKDNIYRNPWMS
-222 PVFEFLIANIDS
+222 PVFEFLIANVDS

-255 KRFSE
+255 KRFTE

-265 EPIQESMLQDIKN
+265 EPIQESTYFMNGDTGEIINKSETPPDINIDGNTWFEIDELIVPLVRIINKRGFKTMYCCSGHTSAPTYYDNKIHESTMPEPYVMIKGRHDFEGMPNGWYVDDDFVDDMPPRTVLRYKLHNTTKSNNPTKYTQYIDTYKEILSAIQGLCKYFDKMEFIQESMLQDIKN

-305 IPSYLTKKSNDDSN
+305 IPSYLTKKSNNDSN

-445 DWMSEKDKTETVQ
+445 DWMDEKDKTETV
-458 ESGMTSIIN
+458 
-467 KMTYNQAK
+467 
-475 TIASR
+475 
-480 IHEQVEKDSKPP
+480 
-492 TGNQNCQCCTWCAE
+492 
-506 AQFRGMDVLPRPVY
+506 
-520 SPRDPLLDID
+520 
-530 GETIVLNPIRIHFSC
+530 
-545 YNDLVDKILNIESDA
+545 
-560 RFYSHVNWKDS
+560 
-571 TGGHEFLLLK
+571 
-581 IDTEIYV
+581 
-588 MDPQAGTVVSLSN
+588 
-601 NDEHV
+601 
-606 ADINYMNSYIVRLD
+606 
-620 DKPFNL
+620 
-626 NMFNYMND
+626 
-634 PTKTLPWDPD
+634 
-644 KDIPYMKEHD
+644 
-654 MLPDDETIQEAMVDV
+654 QEAMVDV

-752 CESYLTY
+752 SESYLTY
-759 ERLAEYDDIPT
+759 ERLAEYDDIST
-770 YDTLFQ
+770 YDTIFQ

-957 MIKEEYYM
+957 MIKEEFYM

-1011 QTTFGSDTSDVQ
+1011 PTTFGSDTSDVQ

-1121 LNIMKDSDDDIDMED
+1121 LNIMNGSDDDIDMED

-1288 VIAKEVNY
+1288 AIAKEVNY

-1357 EKENSFEVQHKSINI
+1357 EKENSFEVQHKSMNI
-1372 YNAYE
+1372 YTEYE
-1377 TISNFL
+1377 IISNFL

-1405 SVKYNQVLESMK
+1405 SVKYKDKNKYNQVLESMK

>member
-14 SKLSN
+14 SKLSD

-87 YIQESVAHGAL
+87 YIQESVEPINDKGESIPERCDKCGSKIGL
-98 LKVNDFKY
+98 YLKGEPVWLCSNKECNKYYGTPPCHVQESAYFMNGDTGEIINKSETPPDINIDGNTWFEIDELIVPLVRIINKRGFKTMYCCSGHTSAPTYYDKKIHESTTPEPYVMIKGRHDFEGMPNGWYIDNDFVDDMPPRTVLRYKLHNTTKSNNPTKY
-106 DKVYFGSP
+106 TQYIDTYKEILSAIQGLCKYFDK
-114 NKISSPM
+114 M
-121 KLDRPLFV
+121 
-129 SPYPGIASIFAVRP
+129 
-143 QNLSELGISVPNG
+143 
-156 KRVNKDYDEW
+156 
-166 NPKYKDTILR
+166 
-176 HPLKEVH
+176 
-183 IRLEGLPDFKPVTM
+183 
-197 MRQGYVYEIDV
+197 
-208 SNLKDNIYRNSWMS
+208 
-222 PVFEFLIANIDS
+222 EF
-234 VEFSNMTEVNIK
+234 
-246 THIYGSELP
+246 
-255 KRFSE
+255 
-260 SFSFD
+260 
-265 EPIQESMLQDIKN
+265 IQESMLQDIKN

-305 IPSYLTKKSNDDSN
+305 IPSYLTKKSNNDSN

-445 DWMSEKDKTETVQ
+445 DWMDEKDKTETV
-458 ESGMTSIIN
+458 
-467 KMTYNQAK
+467 
-475 TIASR
+475 
-480 IHEQVEKDSKPP
+480 
-492 TGNQNCQCCTWCAE
+492 
-506 AQFRGMDVLPRPVY
+506 
-520 SPRDPLLDID
+520 
-530 GETIVLNPIRIHFSC
+530 
-545 YNDLVDKILNIESDA
+545 
-560 RFYSHVNWKDS
+560 
-571 TGGHEFLLLK
+571 
-581 IDTEIYV
+581 
-588 MDPQAGTVVSLSN
+588 
-601 NDEHV
+601 
-606 ADINYMNSYIVRLD
+606 
-620 DKPFNL
+620 
-626 NMFNYMND
+626 
-634 PTKTLPWDPD
+634 
-644 KDIPYMKEHD
+644 
-654 MLPDDETIQEAMVDV
+654 QEAMVDV

-752 CESYLTY
+752 SESYLTY
-759 ERLAEYDDIPT
+759 ERLAEYDDIST
-770 YDTLFQ
+770 YDTIFQ

-837 DLKFKYRSIFIDMI
+837 DLKFNYRKIFIDMI
-851 WLVGKN
+851 WWVDKN

-957 MIKEEYYM
+957 MIKEEFYM

-990 EEIDENLDESSE
+990 EEIDEDLDESSE

-1011 QTTFGSDTSDVQ
+1011 PTTFGSDTSDVQ

-1114 MTTAVDR
+1114 MTTDVDR
-1121 LNIMKDSDDDIDMED
+1121 LNIMKSSDDDIDMED

-1267 NPSSIDEA
+1267 NPEAVDEA

-1288 VIAKEVNY
+1288 AIAKEVNY

-1357 EKENSFEVQHKSINI
+1357 EKENSFEVQHKSMNI
-1372 YNAYE
+1372 YTEYE
-1377 TISNFL
+1377 IISNFL

-1405 SVKYNQVLESMK
+1405 SIKYKDKNKYNQVLESMK

>member
-14 SKLSN
+14 SKLSD

-64 AKRIISKAKEF
+64 AKRILSKAKEF

-87 YIQESVAHGAL
+87 YIQESVERINDKGESIPEVCDKCGSKVGL
-98 LKVNDFKY
+98 YLKGEPVWLC
-106 DKVYFGSP
+106 S
-114 NKISSPM
+114 
-121 KLDRPLFV
+121 
-129 SPYPGIASIFAVRP
+129 
-143 QNLSELGISVPNG
+143 
-156 KRVNKDYDEW
+156 NKDC
-166 NPKYKDTILR
+166 NKYYGT
-176 HPLKEVH
+176 
-183 IRLEGLPDFKPVTM
+183 LPCHV
-197 MRQGYVYEIDV
+197 
-208 SNLKDNIYRNSWMS
+208 
-222 PVFEFLIANIDS
+222 
-234 VEFSNMTEVNIK
+234 
-246 THIYGSELP
+246 
-255 KRFSE
+255 
-260 SFSFD
+260 
-265 EPIQESMLQDIKN
+265 QESMLQDIKN

-305 IPSYLTKKSNDDSN
+305 IPSYLTKKSNNDSN
-319 GYKED
+319 EYKED

-352 VGERIYVYIPDKPI
+352 VGERIYVYIPNKPI

-445 DWMSEKDKTETVQ
+445 DWMDEKDKTETV
-458 ESGMTSIIN
+458 
-467 KMTYNQAK
+467 
-475 TIASR
+475 
-480 IHEQVEKDSKPP
+480 
-492 TGNQNCQCCTWCAE
+492 
-506 AQFRGMDVLPRPVY
+506 
-520 SPRDPLLDID
+520 
-530 GETIVLNPIRIHFSC
+530 
-545 YNDLVDKILNIESDA
+545 
-560 RFYSHVNWKDS
+560 
-571 TGGHEFLLLK
+571 
-581 IDTEIYV
+581 
-588 MDPQAGTVVSLSN
+588 
-601 NDEHV
+601 
-606 ADINYMNSYIVRLD
+606 
-620 DKPFNL
+620 
-626 NMFNYMND
+626 
-634 PTKTLPWDPD
+634 
-644 KDIPYMKEHD
+644 
-654 MLPDDETIQEAMVDV
+654 QEAMVDV

-739 DRLMEFFTSPEFI
+739 DRLMEFFTSPEF
-752 CESYLTY
+752 
-759 ERLAEYDDIPT
+759 
-770 YDTLFQ
+770 
-776 KCKDICDE
+776 
-784 LSYFEYKIKGYEPTS
+784 
-799 QTINDIWK
+799 
-807 LQTPEET
+807 
-814 HKLKSGICYDYTEY
+814 
-828 VVNELQKIK
+828 VNENATIK
-837 DLKFKYRSIFIDMI
+837 
-851 WLVGKN
+851 
-857 YQRTTHAFVCCE
+857 
-869 CDDKYIY
+869 
-876 IDTPQPNGNPPTV
+876 
-889 FNKLSDLI
+889 
-897 LHVVNNMLY
+897 
-906 DESIQ
+906 
-911 MSKLSRCMVFDFTD
+911 
-925 VCIPYR
+925 
-931 CDWKK
+931 
-936 YIDLIYDEGIKI
+936 
-948 DNLIDKKNK
+948 
-957 MIKEEYYM
+957 IKEEYYM

-1011 QTTFGSDTSDVQ
+1011 PTTFGSDTSDVQ

-1056 DDVLTRLYADIGA
+1056 DDLLTRLYADIGA

-1136 IEDALSITE
+1136 IEDTLSITE

-1267 NPSSIDEA
+1267 NPEAVDEA

-1282 LYRLTT
+1282 LDRLTT
-1288 VIAKEVNY
+1288 AIAKEVNY
-1296 NMEPINS
+1296 NMEPINLED
-1303 GNIQR
+1303 IQR

-1357 EKENSFEVQHKSINI
+1357 EKENSFEVQHKSMNI
-1372 YNAYE
+1372 YTEYE
-1377 TISNFL
+1377 IISSCL
-1383 EYCSKGSTKF
+1383 EACFKNSTKF

-1405 SVKYNQVLESMK
+1405 SIKYKDKNKYNQVLESMK

>member
-14 SKLSN
+14 SKLPD

-64 AKRIISKAKEF
+64 AKRILSKAKEF

-129 SPYPGIASIFAVRP
+129 SPFPGIASIFAVRP

-176 HPLKEVH
+176 QPLKEVH

-305 IPSYLTKKSNDDSN
+305 IPSYLTKKSNNDSN
-319 GYKED
+319 EYKED

-445 DWMSEKDKTETVQ
+445 DWMDEKDKTETV
-458 ESGMTSIIN
+458 
-467 KMTYNQAK
+467 
-475 TIASR
+475 
-480 IHEQVEKDSKPP
+480 
-492 TGNQNCQCCTWCAE
+492 
-506 AQFRGMDVLPRPVY
+506 
-520 SPRDPLLDID
+520 
-530 GETIVLNPIRIHFSC
+530 
-545 YNDLVDKILNIESDA
+545 
-560 RFYSHVNWKDS
+560 
-571 TGGHEFLLLK
+571 
-581 IDTEIYV
+581 
-588 MDPQAGTVVSLSN
+588 
-601 NDEHV
+601 
-606 ADINYMNSYIVRLD
+606 
-620 DKPFNL
+620 
-626 NMFNYMND
+626 
-634 PTKTLPWDPD
+634 
-644 KDIPYMKEHD
+644 
-654 MLPDDETIQEAMVDV
+654 QEAMVDV

-752 CESYLTY
+752 NESAT
-759 ERLAEYDDIPT
+759 
-770 YDTLFQ
+770 
-776 KCKDICDE
+776 
-784 LSYFEYKIKGYEPTS
+784 IK
-799 QTINDIWK
+799 
-807 LQTPEET
+807 
-814 HKLKSGICYDYTEY
+814 
-828 VVNELQKIK
+828 
-837 DLKFKYRSIFIDMI
+837 
-851 WLVGKN
+851 
-857 YQRTTHAFVCCE
+857 
-869 CDDKYIY
+869 
-876 IDTPQPNGNPPTV
+876 
-889 FNKLSDLI
+889 
-897 LHVVNNMLY
+897 
-906 DESIQ
+906 
-911 MSKLSRCMVFDFTD
+911 
-925 VCIPYR
+925 
-931 CDWKK
+931 
-936 YIDLIYDEGIKI
+936 
-948 DNLIDKKNK
+948 
-957 MIKEEYYM
+957 IKEEFYM

-1011 QTTFGSDTSDVQ
+1011 PTTFGSDTSDVQ

-1121 LNIMKDSDDDIDMED
+1121 LNIMNGSDDDIDMEEM
-1136 IEDALSITE
+1136 EDELSVTE
-1145 AMLYMNSEQLE
+1145 SMLYMNSDQFE
-1156 TMLMICESDKY
+1156 TMMMICESDKY
-1167 DIDEFCDD
+1167 DINEFCDD
-1175 IQTFTESYYIE
+1175 IETFTESYYIE
-1186 GAVNVADNKQVKE
+1186 GAVNVNDGKQVKE

-1204 DPLFFI
+1204 DPIFFI
-1210 ARAFKNLFKF
+1210 AASFKNLFGLA
-1220 VIQIV
+1220 IQMVKISK
-1225 KSIKQSMRA
+1225 KSIRA

-1256 KGVSLYFFDIK
+1256 KGISLYFYDMK
-1267 NPSSIDEA
+1267 NPNNIDMA
-1275 PLQYCDL
+1275 PIQYCDF
-1282 LYRLTT
+1282 LYRLTM
-1288 VIAKEVNY
+1288 VIAKEVGY
-1296 NMEPINS
+1296 NMENLSFNILS
-1303 GNIQR
+1303 GGLQR

-1318 NIIKGI
+1318 NIVKGI

-1343 IFFGYTKEK
+1343 LFFGYTKNK
-1352 AGVVK
+1352 VGVIK
-1357 EKENSFEVQHKSINI
+1357 EKENGYEIQHKSENI
-1372 YNAYE
+1372 YTYYE
-1377 TISNFL
+1377 NISNIV
-1383 EYCSKGSTKF
+1383 ENCSKNCQKF

-1405 SVKYNQVLESMK
+1405 SVKYKDKNKYNQVLNSMK
-1417 VVNKGYDIFLK
+1417 IVNKGFDIFIK
-1428 ALTHDMKVV
+1428 ALAHDMKTI

-1450 KDLEDNKST
+1450 KDLEDNKLT

>member
-14 SKLSN
+14 SKLSD

-129 SPYPGIASIFAVRP
+129 SPFPGIASIFAVRP

-176 HPLKEVH
+176 QPLKEVH

-208 SNLKDNIYRNSWMS
+208 SNLKDNIYRNSWMI

-305 IPSYLTKKSNDDSN
+305 IPSYLTKKSNNDSN
-319 GYKED
+319 EYKED

-445 DWMSEKDKTETVQ
+445 DWMDEKDKTETV
-458 ESGMTSIIN
+458 
-467 KMTYNQAK
+467 
-475 TIASR
+475 
-480 IHEQVEKDSKPP
+480 
-492 TGNQNCQCCTWCAE
+492 
-506 AQFRGMDVLPRPVY
+506 
-520 SPRDPLLDID
+520 
-530 GETIVLNPIRIHFSC
+530 
-545 YNDLVDKILNIESDA
+545 
-560 RFYSHVNWKDS
+560 
-571 TGGHEFLLLK
+571 
-581 IDTEIYV
+581 
-588 MDPQAGTVVSLSN
+588 
-601 NDEHV
+601 
-606 ADINYMNSYIVRLD
+606 
-620 DKPFNL
+620 
-626 NMFNYMND
+626 
-634 PTKTLPWDPD
+634 
-644 KDIPYMKEHD
+644 
-654 MLPDDETIQEAMVDV
+654 QEAMVDV

-692 HNSLNSAKD
+692 HNSMNSAKD

-739 DRLMEFFTSPEFI
+739 DRLMEFFTSPEF
-752 CESYLTY
+752 
-759 ERLAEYDDIPT
+759 
-770 YDTLFQ
+770 
-776 KCKDICDE
+776 
-784 LSYFEYKIKGYEPTS
+784 
-799 QTINDIWK
+799 
-807 LQTPEET
+807 
-814 HKLKSGICYDYTEY
+814 
-828 VVNELQKIK
+828 VNESATIK
-837 DLKFKYRSIFIDMI
+837 
-851 WLVGKN
+851 
-857 YQRTTHAFVCCE
+857 
-869 CDDKYIY
+869 
-876 IDTPQPNGNPPTV
+876 
-889 FNKLSDLI
+889 
-897 LHVVNNMLY
+897 
-906 DESIQ
+906 
-911 MSKLSRCMVFDFTD
+911 
-925 VCIPYR
+925 
-931 CDWKK
+931 
-936 YIDLIYDEGIKI
+936 
-948 DNLIDKKNK
+948 
-957 MIKEEYYM
+957 IKEEFYM
-965 SDFVRDPSIL
+965 SDFARDPSIL
-975 RMFQEAKDSDEDEKE
+975 RLFQEAKDSDEDEKE

-1011 QTTFGSDTSDVQ
+1011 PTTFGSDTSDVQ

-1056 DDVLTRLYADIGA
+1056 DDLLTRLYADIGA

-1121 LNIMKDSDDDIDMED
+1121 LNIMNGSDDDIDMED

-1145 AMLYMNSEQLE
+1145 AMLCMNSEQLE

-1186 GAVNVADNKQVKE
+1186 GAVNVGDNKQVKE

-1249 GIKGLFA
+1249 GIKEIGRA
-1256 KGVSLYFFDIK
+1256 HV
-1267 NPSSIDEA
+1267 
-1275 PLQYCDL
+1275 
-1282 LYRLTT
+1282 
-1288 VIAKEVNY
+1288 
-1296 NMEPINS
+1296 
-1303 GNIQR
+1303 
-1308 IQFKNIEQGL
+1308 
-1318 NIIKGI
+1318 
-1324 TLTKT
+1324 
-1329 KIIVNDENEDQIAK
+1329 
-1343 IFFGYTKEK
+1343 
-1352 AGVVK
+1352 
-1357 EKENSFEVQHKSINI
+1357 
-1372 YNAYE
+1372 
-1377 TISNFL
+1377 
-1383 EYCSKGSTKF
+1383 
-1393 VEYMEKL
+1393 
-1400 DSDVN
+1400 
-1405 SVKYNQVLESMK
+1405 
-1417 VVNKGYDIFLK
+1417 
-1428 ALTHDMKVV
+1428 
-1437 MNMFNQMANETQA
+1437 
-1450 KDLEDNKST
+1450 
-1459 EGSTTQQS
+1459 

>member
-14 SKLSN
+14 SKLSD

-64 AKRIISKAKEF
+64 AKRILSKAKEF

-129 SPYPGIASIFAVRP
+129 SPFPGIASIFAVRP

-176 HPLKEVH
+176 QPLKEVH

-265 EPIQESMLQDIKN
+265 EPIQESMLQDIRN

-305 IPSYLTKKSNDDSN
+305 IPSYLTKKSNNDSN

-445 DWMSEKDKTETVQ
+445 DWMDEKDKT
-458 ESGMTSIIN
+458 
-467 KMTYNQAK
+467 
-475 TIASR
+475 
-480 IHEQVEKDSKPP
+480 
-492 TGNQNCQCCTWCAE
+492 
-506 AQFRGMDVLPRPVY
+506 
-520 SPRDPLLDID
+520 
-530 GETIVLNPIRIHFSC
+530 
-545 YNDLVDKILNIESDA
+545 
-560 RFYSHVNWKDS
+560 
-571 TGGHEFLLLK
+571 
-581 IDTEIYV
+581 
-588 MDPQAGTVVSLSN
+588 
-601 NDEHV
+601 
-606 ADINYMNSYIVRLD
+606 
-620 DKPFNL
+620 
-626 NMFNYMND
+626 
-634 PTKTLPWDPD
+634 
-644 KDIPYMKEHD
+644 
-654 MLPDDETIQEAMVDV
+654 ETIQEAMVDV

-752 CESYLTY
+752 NESAT
-759 ERLAEYDDIPT
+759 
-770 YDTLFQ
+770 
-776 KCKDICDE
+776 
-784 LSYFEYKIKGYEPTS
+784 IK
-799 QTINDIWK
+799 
-807 LQTPEET
+807 
-814 HKLKSGICYDYTEY
+814 
-828 VVNELQKIK
+828 
-837 DLKFKYRSIFIDMI
+837 
-851 WLVGKN
+851 
-857 YQRTTHAFVCCE
+857 
-869 CDDKYIY
+869 
-876 IDTPQPNGNPPTV
+876 
-889 FNKLSDLI
+889 
-897 LHVVNNMLY
+897 
-906 DESIQ
+906 
-911 MSKLSRCMVFDFTD
+911 
-925 VCIPYR
+925 
-931 CDWKK
+931 
-936 YIDLIYDEGIKI
+936 
-948 DNLIDKKNK
+948 
-957 MIKEEYYM
+957 IKEEYHM

-1011 QTTFGSDTSDVQ
+1011 PTTFGSDTSDVQ
-1023 NEYNPKDVEALN
+1023 NEYNPKDVETLN

-1121 LNIMKDSDDDIDMED
+1121 LNIMKGSDEDIDLEEMED
-1136 IEDALSITE
+1136 ELSVTE
-1145 AMLYMNSEQLE
+1145 SMLYMNSDQFE
-1156 TMLMICESDKY
+1156 TMMMICESDKY
-1167 DIDEFCDD
+1167 DINEFCDD
-1175 IQTFTESYYIE
+1175 IETFTESYYIE
-1186 GAVNVADNKQVKE
+1186 GAVNVNDGKQVKE

-1204 DPLFFI
+1204 DPIFFI
-1210 ARAFKNLFKF
+1210 ATSFKNLFGLA
-1220 VIQIV
+1220 IQMVKISK
-1225 KSIKQSMRA
+1225 KSIRA

-1256 KGVSLYFFDIK
+1256 KGISLYFYDMK
-1267 NPSSIDEA
+1267 NPNNIDMA
-1275 PLQYCDL
+1275 PIQYCDF
-1282 LYRLTT
+1282 LYRLTM
-1288 VIAKEVNY
+1288 VIAKEVGY
-1296 NMEPINS
+1296 NMENLSFNILS
-1303 GNIQR
+1303 GGLQR

-1318 NIIKGI
+1318 NIVKGI

-1343 IFFGYTKEK
+1343 LFFGYTKNK
-1352 AGVVK
+1352 VGVIK
-1357 EKENSFEVQHKSINI
+1357 EKENGYEIQHKSENI
-1372 YNAYE
+1372 YTYYE
-1377 TISNFL
+1377 NISNIV
-1383 EYCSKGSTKF
+1383 ENCSKNCQKF

-1405 SVKYNQVLESMK
+1405 SVKYKDKNKYNQVLNSMK
-1417 VVNKGYDIFLK
+1417 IVNKGFDIFIK
-1428 ALTHDMKVV
+1428 ALAHDMKTI

-1450 KDLEDNKST
+1450 KDLEDNKLT